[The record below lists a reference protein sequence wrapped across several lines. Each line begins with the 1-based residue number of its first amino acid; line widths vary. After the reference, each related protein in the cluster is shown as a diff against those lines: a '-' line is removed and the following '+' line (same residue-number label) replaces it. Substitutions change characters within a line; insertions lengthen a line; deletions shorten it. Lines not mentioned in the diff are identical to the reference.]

1 LKVLIS
7 TPPPAS
13 SLFPGDQDQR
23 IVKRLL
29 RELFSHSILLQNK
42 KFIELLREANA
53 KNTQAIQVLSDV
65 ISGNPIIKSESIK
78 ADYTLKDLITYED
91 DPAFLSAK
99 GRRAQDS
106 EIGESRDNL
115 FARKFGDFLP
125 FATELEIFDPYLL
138 QNLNNS
144 GSGVSWLIDKALK
157 MHKIKLILNT
167 AYPKRQA
174 APRGMDYQEYCL
186 EAEKSALDS
195 LSKLTHGGQFTG
207 VELRVFSNKNADNHD
222 RFWRMSFYSGS
233 LMVEIPNRG
242 TEVFSDSVVTK
253 VASFYDIS
261 DLRRYEMKANSWKG
275 SGKPKALPIPK
286 QF

>member
-1 LKVLIS
+1 MKVLIS